1 MRIMTKLDV
10 SQPVD
15 AVWAFSTDPM
25 AQKKWDRSVADVE
38 VTSQSPF
45 GAGSTF
51 KTIGPARGGRS
62 GIVTCY
68 RVTEFEPVRHATVE
82 VIDSPTLRRAVWDF
96 DFTPNRTGTRIEWNI
111 ELVPK
116 ARYVFLEFVL
126 RLNRPQLVRD
136 MRWFREALDEEF
148 PA

>member
-1 MRIMTKLDV
+1 VLPGHRVRAGQARDGRG
-10 SQPVD
+10 
-15 AVWAFSTDPM
+15 
-25 AQKKWDRSVADVE
+25 DR
-38 VTSQSPF
+38 
-45 GAGSTF
+45 
-51 KTIGPARGGRS
+51 
-62 GIVTCY
+62 
-68 RVTEFEPVRHATVE
+68 
-82 VIDSPTLRRAVWDF
+82 SPTLRRAVWDF